1 MKKLKRLLLLAAGLW
16 VIVVAW
22 YWDRSPPQIEWIEP
36 PQVLGRKAVLRLRF
50 QDQGKGLRSARVVL
64 QQGSEQHVLLDE
76 RYHAPA
82 WIWQAGTRARPVAVT
97 LDTSRFPSLQEGEV
111 QLQVTVTD
119 HPNLW
124 LWSRRSVEQRDWPLD
139 WTPPSLEVLSHNHYI
154 RQGGA
159 ELVLFRLSE
168 AISKT
173 GLKVG
178 DSEFQAYPLED
189 WPGKTFACLLPW
201 RHDLGPEMGA
211 AVFAIDLAHNRTELP
226 LHLGVSSLRFRRR
239 RIEITDGF
247 IAEVAGEIL
256 SREPGI
262 SAGSTPLE
270 TFLRINQDLRQ
281 VNHAQIAELAKETSP
296 RLLWSE
302 PFLQLSR
309 SKVEA
314 FFADERTYYYQG
326 EVIDRQTHQGFDLA
340 SLARSPVEAANRGK
354 VVWAGYLGIYGNCVV
369 IDHGMGLM
377 SLYGHLSSISVSRG
391 EQVRRGQ
398 SLGRTGRSGLAGG
411 DHLHFGMFLHGVQI
425 NPLEFWDPSWVRKHI
440 FARLNIET
448 AESPE

>member
-1 MKKLKRLLLLAAGLW
+1 M
-16 VIVVAW
+16 
-22 YWDRSPPQIEWIEP
+22 
-36 PQVLGRKAVLRLRF
+36 
-50 QDQGKGLRSARVVL
+50 
-64 QQGSEQHVLLDE
+64 
-76 RYHAPA
+76 
-82 WIWQAGTRARPVAVT
+82 
-97 LDTSRFPSLQEGEV
+97 
-111 QLQVTVTD
+111 
-119 HPNLW
+119 
-124 LWSRRSVEQRDWPLD
+124 
-139 WTPPSLEVLSHNHYI
+139 
-154 RQGGA
+154 
-159 ELVLFRLSE
+159 
-168 AISKT
+168 
-173 GLKVG
+173 
-178 DSEFQAYPLED
+178 
-189 WPGKTFACLLPW
+189 
-201 RHDLGPEMGA
+201 
-211 AVFAIDLAHNRTELP
+211 
-226 LHLGVSSLRFRRR
+226 
-239 RIEITDGF
+239 
-247 IAEVAGEIL
+247 
-256 SREPGI
+256 
-262 SAGSTPLE
+262 
-270 TFLRINQDLRQ
+270 
-281 VNHAQIAELAKETSP
+281 AKETSP

-340 SLARSPVEAANRGK
+340 SLARSPVEAANTGK

-391 EQVRRGQ
+391 EQVRQGQ